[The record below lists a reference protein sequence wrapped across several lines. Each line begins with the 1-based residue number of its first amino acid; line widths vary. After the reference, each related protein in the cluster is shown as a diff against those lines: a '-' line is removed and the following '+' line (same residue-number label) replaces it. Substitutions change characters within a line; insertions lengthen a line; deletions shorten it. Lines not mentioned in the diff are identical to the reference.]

1 MVIQFTNLEGQSI
14 GRTEMKSAAALL
26 PLVLT
31 LISCASQDIP
41 QAYRG
46 RMFHRTGAFAFYS
59 GGNGF
64 DGPVL
69 NPGT

>member
-1 MVIQFTNLEGQSI
+1 MRRATILL
-14 GRTEMKSAAALL
+14 AALAM
-26 PLVLT
+26 
-31 LISCASQDIP
+31 IGCASQDIP

-46 RMFHRTGAFAFYS
+46 RMFHRTGPFAFYS

-69 NPGT
+69 GSRNLLHRQL